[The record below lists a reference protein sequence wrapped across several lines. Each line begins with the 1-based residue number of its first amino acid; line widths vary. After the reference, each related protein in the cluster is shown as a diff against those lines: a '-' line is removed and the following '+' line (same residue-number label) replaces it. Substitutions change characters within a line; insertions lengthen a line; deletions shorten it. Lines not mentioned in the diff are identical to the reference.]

1 MNEEPP
7 LLRSLLFV
15 PGNKENMLAKALGTR
30 PDAIVPDMED
40 SVPDAEKDA
49 ARETIRAFLP
59 RLAAS
64 PALVIPRV
72 NAPGTPWHERDVEAV
87 VVPGVYA
94 VTVGKVRSPAD
105 IAAVSGLIADLERR
119 RGLPVGTVRL
129 LPWIETAAGL
139 AAAAEILASDPRI
152 VAAAF
157 GAEDFTH
164 DLGIERDLDDETQ
177 LDTPRWLLSI
187 AARAAG
193 VIALDTPHF
202 KLRDP
207 EGLRASA
214 RRVRRI
220 GFRGKFAIHPE
231 QIDALNA
238 CFSPSDDEIAEARR
252 IVAAFDEAER
262 AGRASTSL
270 DGRVIDVP
278 VVKRARAVLEAA
290 ETHAR
295 SLQ

>member
-1 MNEEPP
+1 
-7 LLRSLLFV
+7 
-15 PGNKENMLAKALGTR
+15 
-30 PDAIVPDMED
+30 
-40 SVPDAEKDA
+40 
-49 ARETIRAFLP
+49 
-59 RLAAS
+59 
-64 PALVIPRV
+64 
-72 NAPGTPWHERDVEAV
+72 
-87 VVPGVYA
+87 
-94 VTVGKVRSPAD
+94 
-105 IAAVSGLIADLERR
+105 
-119 RGLPVGTVRL
+119 VRL

-238 CFSPSDDEIAEARR
+238 CFSPSDEEIAEARR